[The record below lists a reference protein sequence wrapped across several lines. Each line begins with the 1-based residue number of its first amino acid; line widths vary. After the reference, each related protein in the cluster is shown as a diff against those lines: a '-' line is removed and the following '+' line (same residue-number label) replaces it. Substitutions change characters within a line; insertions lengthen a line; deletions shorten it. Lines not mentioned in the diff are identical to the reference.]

1 MANTN
6 NNRRNQN
13 AFTPQEREER
23 QWAFMERQ
31 QRLLN
36 DNRGRSQVI
45 VQNIGETRELARLSI
60 DLDKRF
66 SYVRANMFGRLPGE
80 YGMLSLND
88 LQEAIAGLK
97 GVEERLSIFGVKRNA
112 GGNANANKLNPERIK
127 RFHYEKLK
135 AFADQGAKLL
145 ESLKALGIEGEAVS
159 QSLKEALSDYEAK
172 LQEERDRIAKEQEEA
187 RIAKAEEKAK
197 KKAEWEARQ
206 EEIAKQKRL
215 AQEGKAKSG
224 DDQSEAINADTPSL
238 TGTSDQEQGTKPSK
252 AKKEKVA

>member
-13 AFTPQEREER
+13 AFTLQDREER
-23 QWAFMERQ
+23 QRAFMERQ

-97 GVEERLSIFGVKRNA
+97 GVEERLSIFGVKRA

-135 AFADQGAKLL
+135 AFADQGEKLL

-159 QSLKEALSDYEAK
+159 QTLKDALADYEAK
-172 LQEERDRIAKEQEEA
+172 LKAETDRIKAQQEAERIEKA
-187 RIAKAEEKAK
+187 RLKAERTA
-197 KKAEWEARQ
+197 AWEA
-206 EEIAKQKRL
+206 KQ
-215 AQEGKAKSG
+215 AQKNNASG
-224 DDQSEAINADTPSL
+224 DQGEANANASEANDANASSL
-238 TGTSDQEQGTKPSK
+238 TANQEPEAKDEQGTKPSK